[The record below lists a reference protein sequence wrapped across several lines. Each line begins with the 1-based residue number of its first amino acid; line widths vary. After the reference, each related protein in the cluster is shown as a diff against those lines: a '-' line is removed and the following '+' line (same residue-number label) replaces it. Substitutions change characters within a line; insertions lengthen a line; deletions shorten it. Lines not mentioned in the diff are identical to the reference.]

1 MLRMGKQ
8 KEEPITNTPPA
19 PTEAM
24 NQPRP
29 AYGNDSYRPAAETP
43 AAATAAPIT
52 PTPSAGT
59 SAATSRAVT
68 ESETIARDIKDGN
81 LSGFVGS
88 GTSVTGEA
96 TFKMMLRVDGHI
108 SGRISS
114 EDGTLIVSAGG
125 QVDAN
130 IEVSVALI
138 NGTVNGDIV
147 ATKRIEIG
155 RVGKVLGNIQAPALI
170 IESGAIF
177 EGTCRMTQAKAA
189 EKQPVNQMST
199 SQPTVTNGSNGAVKK
214 PEVAQAA
221 TEAVS

>member
-8 KEEPITNTPPA
+8 TKEEPLNNTPA
-19 PTEAM
+19 PPPDQA
-24 NQPRP
+24 RP
-29 AYGNDSYRPAAETP
+29 AAPSADSYRTTTTDAPTSSAPVIGQPSSTSP
-43 AAATAAPIT
+43 AAA
-52 PTPSAGT
+52 S
-59 SAATSRAVT
+59 TSRAVT
-68 ESETIARDIKDGN
+68 ESESMARDIKDGN

-108 SGRISS
+108 SGRVTS

-130 IEVSVALI
+130 VEVAVALI

-155 RVGKVLGNIQAPALI
+155 RVGKVLGNIKTPALI
-170 IESGAIF
+170 IE
-177 EGTCRMTQAKAA
+177 
-189 EKQPVNQMST
+189 
-199 SQPTVTNGSNGAVKK
+199 NGAVFEGNCQMLQVKAAQTKSQGSEAGLGKK
-214 PEVAQAA
+214 NDVVETSAAVA
-221 TEAVS
+221 S